1 MNPTFHLFQL
11 QKIDT
16 QLDLLDNH
24 LESIA
29 FSLKNDS
36 NVQSAKLLLGQR
48 THELSLLKDK
58 LKSYEERIQTK
69 RNKVEQS
76 ESSLYAG
83 NIKNPKE
90 LQDLQKEIE
99 SIKSSINI
107 LEEEQ
112 LGLMLEIENS
122 EKEVNIASQ
131 EYSIAVSEFENN
143 NRLLIEEKTTLEQE
157 KTRLSEERIVVSSQI
172 SSDIIGMYHSLRI
185 RKSSIAI
192 ARIEDQTCSICGA
205 TLTLA
210 EWQSAKSQAN
220 FFYCPSCGRIL
231 YAD

>member
-11 QKIDT
+11 QKLDA
-16 QLDLLDNH
+16 QLDLLDNR
-24 LESIA
+24 LDRIA
-29 FSLKNDS
+29 FSLKNDIK
-36 NVQSAKLLLGQR
+36 VQSARSLLDQS
-48 THELSLLKDK
+48 THELSLIKDK
-58 LKSYEERIQTK
+58 LKSVEERIQTK

-122 EKEVNIASQ
+122 EKEVNNASK
-131 EYSIAVSEFENN
+131 EFSIAVSDFENN
-143 NRLLIEEKTTLEQE
+143 NRLLIEEKTSLEQD
-157 KTRLSEERIVVSSQI
+157 KIRLSEERIVVSSQI
-172 SSDIIGMYHSLRI
+172 SSDLIGMYTSLRI
-185 RKSSIAI
+185 KKSGIAI
-192 ARIEDQTCSICGA
+192 ARVEDQTCSICGA

-210 EWQSAKSQAN
+210 EWQSAKSQAK